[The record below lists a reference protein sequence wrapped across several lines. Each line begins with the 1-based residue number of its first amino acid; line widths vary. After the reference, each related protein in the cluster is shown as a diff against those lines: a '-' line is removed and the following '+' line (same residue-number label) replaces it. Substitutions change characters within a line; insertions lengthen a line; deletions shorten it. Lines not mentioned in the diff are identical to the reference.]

1 MLLGLQESCNK
12 SFEAAANCQPC
23 AYSWLR
29 VCRVASKNWPRTD
42 TWDVGKVDGILDVQ
56 IQSIFNLYIWC
67 FLERSLQTST
77 CSRYCQVMSSSD
89 LPGQEWMFGH
99 PGSFGV
105 CHLGDAHAH
114 HDGTQGQGVPRLRG
128 QVAVAQS
135 MASPHFAMNCWGS
148 IAVVICMATLW
159 CRRWFRHCRPTPWA
173 SWSTNWRK
181 GWEEIA
187 RDWWDWR
194 GQAERMCSC
203 IFLQG
208 FMSSFQ
214 WGECSGGGIAYLCLS
229 RAATS
234 YRMLWGGN
242 NWLGG
247 HFAAARHLVLNAFSK
262 VLLCFLRVMFHC
274 IIYTTNS
281 TAPQTSVSQPALGP
295 IVLKP
300 GGEQLH
306 RLVKDPYSSNVS
318 RQRVEVDIDLIQF
331 LRKWYR
337 FDPKFH
343 PIFVVFQ
350 LPFHCL
356 FSFTFCRWFAPW
368 SFAAPHI
375 TWKQSLGCR
384 MTRGAYDRM
393 RSIWWYILF
402 WIDLKCI

>member
-23 AYSWLR
+23 AYSWLK

-42 TWDVGKVDGILDVQ
+42 AWDVGKVDGILDVQ
-56 IQSIFNLYIWC
+56 IQSIFDLYPIQC
-67 FLERSLQTST
+67 FWAVPADLHAFALLSSHVEFGSSRTRMDVWSSRKLWSLPLGRCTCPSWRNSRARCTSAEGSSGCCT
-77 CSRYCQVMSSSD
+77 VHGESTFCYELLRFYCSRHMHGNFVMQKVIQT
-89 LPGQEWMFGH
+89 LP
-99 PGSFGV
+99 SNS
-105 CHLGDAHAH
+105 L
-114 HDGTQGQGVPRLRG
+114 
-128 QVAVAQS
+128 
-135 MASPHFAMNCWGS
+135 
-148 IAVVICMATLW
+148 
-159 CRRWFRHCRPTPWA
+159 A

-208 FMSSFQ
+208 FISSFQ

-247 HFAAARHLVLNAFSK
+247 HFAAARHLFLNAFFKSHMISR
-262 VLLCFLRVMFHC
+262 VLLCYLQVVFHS
-274 IIYTTNS
+274 IIYTTNF

-300 GGEQLH
+300 GRRTTPSIGQRPLQQ
-306 RLVKDPYSSNVS
+306 
-318 RQRVEVDIDLIQF
+318 QRVSVE
-331 LRKWYR
+331 
-337 FDPKFH
+337 
-343 PIFVVFQ
+343 
-350 LPFHCL
+350 
-356 FSFTFCRWFAPW
+356 S
-368 SFAAPHI
+368 
-375 TWKQSLGCR
+375 
-384 MTRGAYDRM
+384 DR
-393 RSIWWYILF
+393 IG
-402 WIDLKCI
+402 